1 MISHRVARI
10 LGLGLSWGLTFS
22 LSGALAAA
30 DPTAGTGTTNGS
42 QVGHTTNLLLA
53 ATGTTKKPHKK
64 CVKPKNSLR
73 QKLTKPLHGKTK
85 SVHGKTRPKKGTT
98 PNRLPTGSLQV
109 S

>member
-10 LGLGLSWGLTFS
+10 LGLGLSWGLSFS

-30 DPTAGTGTTNGS
+30 EPAAGVGTSNGN

-64 CVKPKNSLR
+64 CVKPKNGLK
-73 QKLTKPLHGKTK
+73 QKSTKPLHGKTK
-85 SVHGKTRPKKGTT
+85 SVHGKTRPKNGTT
-98 PNRLPTGSLQV
+98 PHRSPTGSQQL